1 MSTNAF
7 TVVLFYSEL
16 VAELL
21 LNMDATPV
29 FSQTDNTCARDA
41 SREDVAHCP
50 TQAAAPDYSKT
61 ESKHKQTN
69 IVLFG
74 YFLGQLGITERLG
87 HVRLH
92 QIVLDWS

>member
-41 SREDVAHCP
+41 SREDVAHFP
-50 TQAAAPDYSKT
+50 TQAAAPDYSKQNQST
-61 ESKHKQTN
+61 SRQT
-69 IVLFG
+69 LCC
-74 YFLGQLGITERLG
+74 LGTFWGSWALQSG
-87 HVRLH
+87 
-92 QIVLDWS
+92 